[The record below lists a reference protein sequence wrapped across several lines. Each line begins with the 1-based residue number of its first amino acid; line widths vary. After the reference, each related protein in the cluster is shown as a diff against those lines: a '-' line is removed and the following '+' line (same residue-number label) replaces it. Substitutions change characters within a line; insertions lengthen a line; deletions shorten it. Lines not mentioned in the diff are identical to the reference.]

1 MPKIKYSAKIEKIWD
16 NARYCDCNAEDCNAY
31 NHRLCGICG
40 YKILYGSHE
49 SEISQRNSRYAWNI
63 DHIIPK
69 SRGGTDRISNLQA
82 VHIRCNRYKK
92 NLN

>member
-1 MPKIKYSAKIEKIWD
+1 MAKIKYDEKTEKIWD
-16 NARYCDCNAEDCNAY
+16 KARYCYCGADDCNPY
-31 NHRLCGICG
+31 NHRLCSICG

-69 SRGGTDRISNLQA
+69 SRGGRNTINNLQA
-82 VHIRCNRYKK
+82 VHISCNRYKD
-92 NLN
+92 NN